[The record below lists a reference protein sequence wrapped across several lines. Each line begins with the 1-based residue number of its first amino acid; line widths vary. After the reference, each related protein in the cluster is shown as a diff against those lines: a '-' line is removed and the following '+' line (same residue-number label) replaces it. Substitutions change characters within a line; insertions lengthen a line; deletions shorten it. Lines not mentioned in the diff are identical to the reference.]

1 MATVIKV
8 WRQTSMLGLVNIF
21 ASWGY
26 MRRSILQKIALPVHL
41 LRQVCLGRFFRL
53 FFASFLNMVFSSI
66 FYSILERFWKLT
78 CVPKS
83 ILERFLGCF
92 FWYPLFVAFFDAF

>member
-1 MATVIKV
+1 MRPKIDFWGSFWDAFLALLYIKGRESEGGRAKYFDGPGG
-8 WRQTSMLGLVNIF
+8 WQIF
-21 ASWGY
+21 FEGPGGSFF
-26 MRRSILQKIALPVHL
+26 RVFFLH
-41 LRQVCLGRFFRL
+41 RFFID
-53 FFASFLNMVFSSI
+53 FSSI
-66 FYSILERFWKLT
+66 LEGFWKPT